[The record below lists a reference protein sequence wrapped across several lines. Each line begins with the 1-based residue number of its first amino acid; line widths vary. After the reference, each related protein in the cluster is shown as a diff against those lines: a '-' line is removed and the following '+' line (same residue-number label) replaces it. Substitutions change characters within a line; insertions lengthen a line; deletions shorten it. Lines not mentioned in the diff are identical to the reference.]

1 MPDEDQGNDVPEK
14 TLPEADALLDAL
26 VDGETEAT
34 PRRRISKTLIA
45 ALVLSGLGVWQIVH
59 VSNGGEPIFQIAMK
73 AKAGPT
79 KLHSDGRVPL
89 GRVLQS
95 TDPIAAYLDRA
106 ERGMTDQEIRWMIE
120 DFQVAGL
127 DQEDHSL
134 KGSLRAKQQLWYLE
148 ALTEALQL
156 SPQQREQAK
165 ERMDA
170 LLAEDLAAFERGIAG
185 VGANPQM
192 ARVSDIL
199 PVAPMAGAE
208 VWLMKDA
215 YAPWNLCDLTKE
227 QDQLTMHLWRDTER
241 KSALKNESTDSDSA
255 QVRPWVQ
262 SVATKLD
269 PVSGNII
276 EFDQIQLEGDALYG
290 RIIVVDA
297 FPHTPN
303 QKEPMSIKGVD
314 QARSLQSPQL
324 RMSMLLDQ
332 DTAAELLSQL
342 DNPTTLQ
349 PYTQDPGI
357 ITEPPTELPPNTVE
371 PETPVDP
378 VPEPDSK

>member
-1 MPDEDQGNDVPEK
+1 
-14 TLPEADALLDAL
+14 
-26 VDGETEAT
+26 
-34 PRRRISKTLIA
+34 
-45 ALVLSGLGVWQIVH
+45 
-59 VSNGGEPIFQIAMK
+59 
-73 AKAGPT
+73 
-79 KLHSDGRVPL
+79 
-89 GRVLQS
+89 
-95 TDPIAAYLDRA
+95 
-106 ERGMTDQEIRWMIE
+106 MTDQEIRWMIE

-170 LLAEDLAAFERGIAG
+170 LLAEDLAAFEMGIAG
-185 VGANPQM
+185 VGANAQM

>member
-34 PRRRISKTLIA
+34 PPRRISKTLIA
-45 ALVLSGLGVWQIVH
+45 ACVLASLGVWQIVH

-73 AKAGPT
+73 AKTGPT

-106 ERGMTDQEIRWMIE
+106 KRGMTDQEIRWMIE

-170 LLAEDLAAFERGIAG
+170 LLAEDLAAFEMGIAG
-185 VGANPQM
+185 VGANAQM